1 MKRRIKLK
9 LGIKRG
15 KLEEVKEG
23 RGKEEEQ
30 KEKDEE
36 KEEIDEEGMKEE
48 DHEEQVEEKG
58 EQVEQKEE
66 TDTKQWF
73 RGKLHRVKYQAA
85 STPSSMLIV
94 NRLMRMSVD
103 DASRYNK

>member
-1 MKRRIKLK
+1 
-9 LGIKRG
+9 
-15 KLEEVKEG
+15 
-23 RGKEEEQ
+23 
-30 KEKDEE
+30 
-36 KEEIDEEGMKEE
+36 MKEE

-66 TDTKQWF
+66 TDTKKWF

-94 NRLMRMSVD
+94 NRLMSVD
-103 DASRYNK
+103 DASRYNIFDIIK